1 MESKDCVQLPGAPEV
16 GLVHGGLGRRTSY
29 AQVRKLLKDV
39 LISHVLIKKKEK
51 KVYNRTFDAGFEMR

>member
-29 AQVRKLLKDV
+29 AWVRKLLRMF
-39 LISHVLIKKKEK
+39 LLKKKEK